1 MIYIFDFDGTLVDSM
16 EIFSRS
22 MVRILDEN
30 NILYPDNIVEI
41 LTPLGYKGTAD
52 YAIGLGLKISADE
65 FIRKATEYNINEYSY
80 HIPAKSF
87 VKETL
92 IRLKNGGNSLNVLTA
107 SPHTMLDV
115 CLKRLDMYD
124 LFDNVWSCDDFGL
137 TKDNCE
143 IYLNAARRLNTSV
156 EKCCFIDDNINAVSA
171 AKKAG
176 MTAIGIYDQSSDTL
190 VDRMKKISD
199 RYIYDFREL

>member
-1 MIYIFDFDGTLVDSM
+1 MIFLPQAKNSPGKFTLATQIVPPS
-16 EIFSRS
+16 ILFFS
-22 MVRILDEN
+22 IK
-30 NILYPDNIVEI
+30 IVFAPER
-41 LTPLGYKGTAD
+41 
-52 YAIGLGLKISADE
+52 ADE
-65 FIRKATEYNINEYSY
+65 IAAKTPAVPPPITKTSQVVNEYSY

-176 MTAIGIYDQSSDTL
+176 MTAIGIYDRSSDTL

>member
-1 MIYIFDFDGTLVDSM
+1 M
-16 EIFSRS
+16 
-22 MVRILDEN
+22 
-30 NILYPDNIVEI
+30 
-41 LTPLGYKGTAD
+41 
-52 YAIGLGLKISADE
+52 
-65 FIRKATEYNINEYSY
+65 NE
-80 HIPAKSF
+80 
-87 VKETL
+87 
-92 IRLKNGGNSLNVLTA
+92 LTA